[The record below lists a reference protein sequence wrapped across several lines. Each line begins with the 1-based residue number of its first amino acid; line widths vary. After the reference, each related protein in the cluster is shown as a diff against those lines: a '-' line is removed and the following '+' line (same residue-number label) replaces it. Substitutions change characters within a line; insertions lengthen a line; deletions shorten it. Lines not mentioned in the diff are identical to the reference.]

1 MHKSRTTISDLLEK
15 RLLWQ
20 YHLLFQ
26 QLEQLKL
33 IQTSALI
40 DKDGG
45 TGCNPA
51 TPCENRR
58 MRFLKPSGHRPASA
72 LDTIQIKAKTSPHP
86 A

>member
-45 TGCNPA
+45 TGCNLDDPA
-51 TPCENRR
+51 TPCDNRR
-58 MRFLKPSGHRPASA
+58 LRFFETVWP
-72 LDTIQIKAKTSPHP
+72 
-86 A
+86 